1 MRPRTLGDARG
12 FTLLEVVVA
21 IGILALTF
29 VVLLGLQHRD
39 VALQAYA
46 GRLTVA
52 TLLARERIM
61 QFEIAAFPPTGEQ
74 SGEFLAE
81 HQGYTWR
88 ATVASTPF
96 AFVREVRVRVQWPGD
111 EQGAELIAYV
121 FKTS

>member
-1 MRPRTLGDARG
+1 MADARG

-46 GRLTVA
+46 ERLTVA
-52 TLLARERIM
+52 TLLARERMM
-61 QFEIAAFPPTGEQ
+61 QFEMAGLPTVGEQ
-74 SGEFLAE
+74 AGEFLAE

-88 ATVASTPF
+88 ATVTSTPF
-96 AFVREVRVRVQWPGD
+96 AFVREVKVRVRWPGD
-111 EQGAELIAYV
+111 EQGAELTAYV